1 TVNLLTKS
9 SQVRILLSPQ
19 KNANIFV
26 GIFFYKKSSCLK
38 SKIFVF
44 PNLFR
49 NLKTIDNQSLV
60 EAEINSA

>member
-1 TVNLLTKS
+1 VQSTK
-9 SQVRILLSPQ
+9 
-19 KNANIFV
+19 
-26 GIFFYKKSSCLK
+26 YKIKRGCLK

-49 NLKTIDNQSLV
+49 NLKTIDNQLFV